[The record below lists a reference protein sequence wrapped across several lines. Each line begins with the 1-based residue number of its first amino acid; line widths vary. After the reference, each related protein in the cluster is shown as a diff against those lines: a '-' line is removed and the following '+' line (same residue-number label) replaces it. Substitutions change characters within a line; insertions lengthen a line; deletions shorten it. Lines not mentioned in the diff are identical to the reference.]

1 MEKNEFRVV
10 IKHLHQLN
18 EFKRSHTFTCDAPRS
33 GCPIE
38 AATPQII
45 DKVHDIVLTD
55 RRVKVG
61 ISYGTVI
68 SILHE
73 QLGMKKLS
81 ARWVQRL
88 LTVDRSEEGEDREV
102 DRKGDGHSFLGCTRY
117 NSYRL
122 SSVEAN
128 YQWRL
133 GEEESALPS
142 SQCMGSFGTKF
153 NEFRY
158 ELLSHPAYLPDL
170 APYNYF
176 LFPNLKKWLGGRRF
190 ATREQLKT
198 EAYFESLDKSYYSNF
213 LKKLEN
219 SWIKC
224 IELKG
229 DYIEK

>member
-10 IKHLHQLN
+10 IKHLHIKAELDN
-18 EFKRSHTFTCDAPRS
+18 VRSTSAP
-33 GCPIE
+33 
-38 AATPQII
+38 AFATAL
-45 DKVHDIVLTD
+45 VETT
-55 RRVKVG
+55 G
-61 ISYGTVI
+61 ISHGTVI

-81 ARWVQRL
+81 ARWVPRL
-88 LTVDRSEEGEDREV
+88 LTVDRVTKTMFGDVLTRSDEGEDREV

-142 SQCMGSFGTKF
+142 SQCMGSSGTKF

-158 ELLSHPAYLPDL
+158 ELLSHPAYSPDL

-176 LFPNLKKWLGGRRF
+176 LFPNLKKWLGGKRF